1 MAKKKTKD
9 KDIKKAEKPKVIS
22 EKPKPRPDDN
32 MKLVSDMASNPNVM
46 GYNESV
52 LEYRKNPD
60 KALSN
65 PKNLFYPPNEAG
77 PEDIKRAK
85 LIDKMRGIKTEV
97 KEDDLEAAK
106 GGSIAKQM
114 EMFEE
119 GGLK

>member
-1 MAKKKTKD
+1 MKSMAKKKTKD
-9 KDIKKAEKPKVIS
+9 KDIKKAEKAKIIS

-65 PKNLFYPPNEAG
+65 PKNLFYPPN
-77 PEDIKRAK
+77 
-85 LIDKMRGIKTEV
+85 
-97 KEDDLEAAK
+97 
-106 GGSIAKQM
+106 
-114 EMFEE
+114 
-119 GGLK
+119 